1 MNEDWSKT
9 PELNNINPAK
19 LSMLNA
25 FVKEAEHKTPNE
37 LLPFFMASMKKADSN
52 GISFDDSET
61 DMILN
66 VLKTRMSASDIKKID
81 TIRNLSK
88 MIAARTKK

>member
-1 MNEDWSKT
+1 MNVDWSKT

-19 LSMLNA
+19 LNMLNA
-25 FVKEAEHKTPNE
+25 LVSEAEHKNPNE
-37 LLPFFMASMKKADSN
+37 LLPFFMASMKKAEGE
-52 GISFDDSET
+52 GIGFDDKET
-61 DMILN
+61 ELILN
-66 VLKTRMSASDIKKID
+66 IMKTKMSSADIKKID